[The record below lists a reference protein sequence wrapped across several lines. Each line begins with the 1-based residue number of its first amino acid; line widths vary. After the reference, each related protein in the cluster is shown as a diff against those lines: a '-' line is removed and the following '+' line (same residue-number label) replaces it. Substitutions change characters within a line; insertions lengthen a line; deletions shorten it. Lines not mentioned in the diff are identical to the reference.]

1 MVIPR
6 EQVLTY
12 LQGKQESCGGY
23 TGKDITELAE
33 FLNVTSQGL
42 NRRLAYWVQ
51 KDKEFKQL
59 IYLGKEK
66 PSITLAEFFEIEQQI
81 AADPLQVKKG
91 IYDDLQSKRD
101 LKNLETIPKSTF
113 YRRVDQILLS
123 LYFSEAEYRWF
134 ESQNITLP
142 LDYSV
147 EENRNA
153 LSTVFAFSDLKVN
166 VH

>member
-1 MVIPR
+1 MIQQ
-6 EQVLTY
+6 EHVLRF
-12 LQGKQESCGGY
+12 LQLKQELEDGY
-23 TGKDITELAE
+23 TGNDLTELAE
-33 FLNVTSQGL
+33 LIGVSSRGL
-42 NRRLAYWVQ
+42 RKRLSNWI
-51 KDKEFKQL
+51 KNDKEFAQF

-66 PSITLAEFFEIEQQI
+66 PSITLAEFFKIEHQI
-81 AADPLQVKKG
+81 ASDPLQVKKG

-134 ESQNITLP
+134 ESQNIALP

-147 EENRNA
+147 EENRNS
-153 LSTVFAFSDLKVN
+153 LSTVFAFSDLRN
-166 VH
+166 IRRC